1 MKQSPIIMRNFL
13 LSRGIEFLAHK
24 KDNGKFIAVKF
35 VNDVFK
41 GEGKIEYKTWHE
53 AIEKSESDLYLHIN
67 KSF

>member
-1 MKQSPIIMRNFL
+1 MRNFL
-13 LSRGIEFLAHK
+13 LSRGIEFLVQK

-41 GEGKIEYKTWHE
+41 GEGKIEYKTWQE
-53 AIEKSESDLYLHIN
+53 AMEKSESNLYLFLN